1 MAQMIFIDANIFLE
15 IALSDKKSENCK
27 RLLSDVNNGQ
37 FQAYTSDFIIYSC
50 LLQIQYK
57 TKDSGLMKDFILF
70 VNSLSN
76 LTVLRPSLSDMT
88 KAVEYKD
95 KYKLDFDD
103 SLVVSAMINNGIE
116 TLITLDADFNK
127 VSIIRVK
134 QP

>member
-15 IALSDKKSENCK
+15 IALGDKKSENCK
-27 RLLSDVNNGQ
+27 KLLTEVNNGQ
-37 FQAYTSDFIIYSC
+37 FLAHTSDFIIYSC

-57 TKDSGLMKDFILF
+57 TKNSNLMKNFILF
-70 VNSLSN
+70 VNSISN

-88 KAVEYKD
+88 KAVEFRE

-103 SLVVSAMINNGIE
+103 SLVVSLMSNTAIE
-116 TLITLDADFNK
+116 TLVTLDTDFNK
-127 VSIIRVK
+127 VPIIKVT

>member
-1 MAQMIFIDANIFLE
+1 MGKIIFIDANIFLE
-15 IALSDKKSENCK
+15 IALGDKKSENCK
-27 RLLSDVNNGQ
+27 KLLTEVNEGQ
-37 FQAYTSDFIIYSC
+37 FLAYTSDFIIYSC

-57 TKDSGLMKDFILF
+57 TKDSRLMKNFILF

-88 KAVEYKD
+88 KAVEYRD

-103 SLVVSAMINNGIE
+103 SLVVSSMINNDIE

-127 VSIIRVK
+127 ISIITVK